1 MNSSHSNANSMNR
14 TAAVREAPAAG
25 LEKLPMRCGWVCDHD
40 RGPTMRGGSWSQ
52 GMRISERRLP
62 INRSAGLRPGASNA
76 RWFAIAPGRRPALQ
90 NGGLCFRLVLG
101 LLGAADSVGAVHGQ
115 PVSPLVPAQERA
127 SFRFADENLVAELVA
142 AEPNVVSPVALGW
155 DADGRLFVAEMSDY
169 PNAPT
174 GGRIKLL
181 EDGNGDGLY
190 E

>member
-14 TAAVREAPAAG
+14 TAAVREAPAPG

-62 INRSAGLRPGASNA
+62 INRS
-76 RWFAIAPGRRPALQ
+76 
-90 NGGLCFRLVLG
+90 GGLCFRLVLG

-155 DADGRLFVAEMSDY
+155 D
-169 PNAPT
+169 
-174 GGRIKLL
+174 
-181 EDGNGDGLY
+181 
-190 E
+190 